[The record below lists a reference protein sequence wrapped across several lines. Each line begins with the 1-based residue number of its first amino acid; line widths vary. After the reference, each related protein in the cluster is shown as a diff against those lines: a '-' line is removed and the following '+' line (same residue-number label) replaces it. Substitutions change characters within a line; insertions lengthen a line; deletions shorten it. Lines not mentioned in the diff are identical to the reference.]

1 MAPTWTTI
9 ALALLATRPEPTL
22 PRAPALSRP
31 TDRQPD
37 APPAAIADPSLA
49 AAAPG
54 ASADDEDPD
63 APLTAPAPRIRV
75 AILRSDGFIEPDAL
89 ARAIRLRLPAVTLVS
104 DGEPVPAAEEGSLRA
119 FIELRHDESQLLLTL
134 ILADGRAYLR
144 QLELDADASP
154 RPVASALANL
164 VAAIEDDTAVPDQ
177 QDVPVPAALLA
188 TPQTPVPKDIP
199 APATPRPAPAPRWQL
214 GPLLRASASLGLAP
228 PGLRGAGAGLGLDAR
243 APSGLLLAADLQ
255 WLTRAVDHFHLQ
267 RLRVGL
273 GLGYALRRGGFELPA
288 AVMLSVETWRLG
300 SGHGKVPLSSPA
312 GKPGPLLGLG
322 LRLSPGYSAPI
333 GRAGARLRVGA
344 RVELWSSGQAN
355 AHLRRPVL
363 RLPNTTTA
371 LGGLELGLGLEVGVW
386 FPVGPGLRP
395 RSKRPGP

>member
-22 PRAPALSRP
+22 TQAPATSRP
-31 TDRQPD
+31 TTTD
-37 APPAAIADPSLA
+37 
-49 AAAPG
+49 
-54 ASADDEDPD
+54 D

-75 AILRSDGFIEPDAL
+75 AILRGDGFIEPNAL
-89 ARAIRLRLPAVTLVS
+89 VQAIRLRLPAVTLVS
-104 DGEPVPAAEEGSLRA
+104 EGEPVPAAEEGTLRA

-164 VAAIEDDTAVPDQ
+164 VAAIEDDTAVPDK
-177 QDVPVPAALLA
+177 QDVPVPPALREA
-188 TPQTPVPKDIP
+188 PQPPVPKDTSAP
-199 APATPRPAPAPRWQL
+199 APATPTPAPAPRWQL
-214 GPLLRASASLGLAP
+214 GPLLRAGAGLGLAP

-255 WLTRAVDHFHLQ
+255 WLTRTVDHFQLQ
-267 RLRVGL
+267 RLRVAL

-288 AVMLSVETWRLG
+288 AVMLGVETWRLG
-300 SGHGKVPLSSPA
+300 SGHGPVRLSSSA

-333 GRAGARLRVGA
+333 GRAGAVLRVGA
-344 RVELWSSGQAN
+344 RLELWSSGQAN

-363 RLPNTTTA
+363 HLPNTTA
-371 LGGLELGLGLEVGVW
+371 ELGGLELGLGLEVGVW